1 MNAKKNALGRG
12 LGALISDAETKPAA
26 VSEIPIELIQTNPF
40 QPRTEFDQEA
50 LTELS
55 ESIKQLG
62 IIQPITVRKI
72 NENQFQL
79 ISGERRL
86 RAAKLAGLDTI
97 PAYVREA
104 NDQEM
109 LEMAL
114 VENTHRQDLDPI
126 EIAISYQRLIDE
138 CNLTQEQLS
147 ERVGK
152 NRSTVANFLRLLKLN
167 PEIQAGLR
175 QGKITVGHARALINI
190 DDEETQKMIY
200 HQILRYDFSVRKVE
214 DIVRELNISDKS
226 STKAI
231 THYKR
236 TKELKNI
243 RDNIAQNLSCKVDL
257 KKTAEGS
264 GKIVLHFENEVEFQH
279 LVNLLAKKE

>member
-12 LGALISDAETKPAA
+12 LGALISDAETKPATVIA
-26 VSEIPIELIQTNPF
+26 IPIEFIQTNPF
-40 QPRTEFDQEA
+40 QPRKTFNEEA
-50 LTELS
+50 LNELS

-86 RAAKLAGLDTI
+86 RAAKAAGLDTI

-114 VENTHRQDLDPI
+114 VENIHRQDLDPI

-138 CNLTQEQLS
+138 CNLTQEELS
-147 ERVGK
+147 ERIGK
-152 NRSTVANFLRLLKLN
+152 NRSTVANFLRLLKLT
-167 PEIQAGLR
+167 PEVQLGLK
-175 QGKITVGHARALINI
+175 QNKITVGHARALINI
-190 DDEETQKMIY
+190 KDEETQKMIY
-200 HQILRYDFSVRKVE
+200 HQIIRYDFSVRKVE
-214 DIVRELNISDKS
+214 DIVRELNFENKNPLKTIKC
-226 STKAI
+226 
-231 THYKR
+231 YQR
-236 TKELKNI
+236 TKELKLI
-243 RDNIAQNLSCKVDL
+243 KEKIAKNMSCKVDL
-257 KKTAEGS
+257 KKTAEGK
-264 GKIVLHFENEVEFQH
+264 GKITLHFENEAEFQK
-279 LVNLLAKKE
+279 LVVFLSGK